1 MSNPYWNGVTEFVFY
16 HPWHQVADF
25 AYDPIDQYIKNSVV
39 LDTKKQVRANLIIN
53 TSLTVD
59 VSVVDSIWFAVTD
72 YFR

>member
-25 AYDPIDQYIKNSVV
+25 AYDPIDQYIKNSVM

-59 VSVVDSIWFAVTD
+59 MVDYIWFAVTD